1 MQINALYGVEYTGV
15 TGKDAIDKLLKEKQG
30 HVKNAFYRED
40 IGGIDLFWGDGT
52 AGLSHIVNQRRKDKM
67 SIQQLLKDLPMV
79 IKRGLLGINA
89 NSTDRENIFYMDK
102 VIVIAYE
109 LRGESVT
116 AVLTAFKTNRKV

>member
-1 MQINALYGVEYTGV
+1 VQINALYGVEYTGV

-89 NSTDRENIFYMDK
+89 NSIDRENIFYMDK